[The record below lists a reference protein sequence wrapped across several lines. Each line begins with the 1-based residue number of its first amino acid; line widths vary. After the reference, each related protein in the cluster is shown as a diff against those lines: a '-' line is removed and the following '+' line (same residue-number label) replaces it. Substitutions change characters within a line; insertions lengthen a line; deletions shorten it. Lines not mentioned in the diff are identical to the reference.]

1 MPTPSESL
9 QLPQTYWNHAAET
22 YGEAFADTF
31 IGKMTRDVVWET
43 LDAGFKPGS
52 RVLEVNCGTGIDAIH
67 LARRGVSVLACD
79 ISSRMVEIA
88 RASAKEAG
96 VHPRLDFRV
105 LPTEQ
110 LSRLESELK
119 LDGAFSNFC
128 GLNCVQ
134 DLAEVSR
141 NLARLLK
148 PGAPVIVCM
157 LGTFTLWEKLRYFA
171 KGDWKNVF
179 QNTQAS
185 DSEAWQ
191 SGVKVLYFSR
201 RHIMES
207 FAPGFTLRKFKGI
220 AIAVPP
226 SNMDHWARRF
236 PAIARALGRV
246 DRVICNVPVLRSLG
260 GCILLEFE
268 RTARPDDLEAYPA
281 ARS

>member
-9 QLPQTYWNHAAET
+9 QLPQTYWNDTAET
-22 YGEAFADTF
+22 YGEVFAETL
-31 IGKMTRDVVWET
+31 IGRMTREVVWEA

-79 ISSRMVEIA
+79 ISPRMVEIA
-88 RASAKEAG
+88 RESAEEAG
-96 VHPRLDFRV
+96 VHPRPSFRV

-110 LSRLESELK
+110 LATLESELK

-134 DLAEVSR
+134 DLPGVGR
-141 NLARLLK
+141 NLARLIK
-148 PGAPVIVCM
+148 PGSPVIICM
-157 LGTFTLWEKLRYFA
+157 LGRFILWEKLRYFLRA
-171 KGDWKNVF
+171 DWKNVF
-179 QNTQAS
+179 QNIQAS
-185 DSEAWQ
+185 DSVASK
-191 SGVKVLYFSR
+191 SGVKVHFYSR
-201 RHIMES
+201 KKIVES
-207 FAPGFTLRKFKGI
+207 FAPGFKLRRFKGI

-236 PAIARALGRV
+236 PAIARALGKI
-246 DRVICNVPVLRSLG
+246 DRVICNVPGFRSLG

-268 RTARPDDLEAYPA
+268 RTTRPDDLEAQPA